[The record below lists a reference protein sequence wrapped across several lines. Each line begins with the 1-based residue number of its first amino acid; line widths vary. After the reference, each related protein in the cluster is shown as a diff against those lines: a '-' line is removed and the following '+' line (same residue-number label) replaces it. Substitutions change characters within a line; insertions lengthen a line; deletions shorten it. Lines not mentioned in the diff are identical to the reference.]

1 VGADSLLQRWFAAGD
16 AGDFAAFDEVLHR
29 DVIVHAPLGLSTRG
43 REAEKKV
50 WQEGLAAMPGIR
62 HEIHDVLVTD
72 STEAARAV
80 VTGTLVGE
88 FGGIVGSGR
97 SFTVDQGLFAHV
109 RAGLII
115 EAWEIVD
122 TVSLMRQLGSL
133 PEE

>member
-1 VGADSLLQRWFAAGD
+1 MDSDSLLRRWIAAGD
-16 AGDFAAFDEVLHR
+16 AGDFGAFDELLHP

-43 REAEKKV
+43 REAEKRV
-50 WQEGLAAMPGIR
+50 WEEALAAMPGIR
-62 HEIHDVLVTD
+62 HEIHDVFVAD

-80 VTGTLVGE
+80 ITGTLISE
-88 FGGIVGSGR
+88 FGGIAGSGK

-109 RAGLII
+109 RDGLIV

-133 PEE
+133 PEK